1 MNINANSLNATNLY
15 TSNLNS
21 INQSLASGQR
31 INNAADDPSGQAI
44 MNALGNQINA
54 QDMGVRNANDG
65 ISMLQTADGA
75 SDIMTQSLQRMNELS
90 LQAMNGTLNASQRDM
105 LNNEF
110 QQNLQNINQIVESTQ
125 FNGQTLL
132 NGDLSTINIALG
144 AESNS
149 TLTLPTLTTDAL
161 GITGLSLSDPANA
174 STALAGISTAIEQ
187 LSASR
192 AEFGA
197 QQNALTSTVDNL
209 QNQTVS
215 SYATQSQLSDTD
227 FAKAI
232 AEQSRQ
238 QILNESAIAM
248 QSQGNQSKAAVLQLL
263 SP

>member
-1 MNINANSLNATNLY
+1 MNINANNLSVNSLY
-15 TSNLNS
+15 SSNLSS
-21 INQSLASGQR
+21 INQTLSSGQR
-31 INNAADDPSGQAI
+31 INSASDDPAGLAI
-44 MNALGNQINA
+44 LSSLNTQISA
-54 QDMGVRNANDG
+54 QDMGVQNANAG

-75 SDIMTQSLQRMNELS
+75 SDRITQSLQRMNELS

-105 LNNEF
+105 LNGEF
-110 QQNLQNINQIVESTQ
+110 QQNLQNINQIVESTR

-132 NGDLSTINIALG
+132 NGELNSVNIALG

-161 GITGLSLSDPANA
+161 SITGLNISDPANA
-174 STALAGISTAIEQ
+174 STALASVTTAIEQ
-187 LSASR
+187 LSTSR

-197 QQNALTSTVDNL
+197 QQNGLTSSIDNIQS
-209 QNQTVS
+209 QNVA
-215 SYATQSQLSDTD
+215 SYATKSQLSDTD

-238 QILNESAIAM
+238 NILNESAIAM

-263 SP
+263 S

>member
-1 MNINANSLNATNLY
+1 MNINANNLSVSSLY
-15 TSNLNS
+15 SSNLTS
-21 INQSLASGQR
+21 VNQSLASGQR
-31 INNAADDPSGQAI
+31 INSAADDPAGQAI
-44 MNALGNQINA
+44 MTALNSQINA
-54 QDMGVRNANDG
+54 QDIGVQNANMG

-75 SDIMTQSLQRMNELS
+75 SDMVTQSLQRMNELS
-90 LQAMNGTLNASQRDM
+90 LQAMNGTLNPSQRDM

-132 NGDLSTINIALG
+132 NGDTSTVNIALG
-144 AESNS
+144 AESSS
-149 TLTLPTLTTDAL
+149 TLNLPTLTTDAL
-161 GITGLSLSDPANA
+161 SITGLSISDPANA
-174 STALAGISTAIEQ
+174 STALAGVTTAIEQ
-187 LSASR
+187 LSTAR

-197 QQNALTSTVDNL
+197 QQNGLTSSVENL
-209 QNQTVS
+209 QSQNIA

-238 QILNESAIAM
+238 NILNESAIAM

-263 SP
+263 S

>member
-1 MNINANSLNATNLY
+1 MNINANNLGVSSLYNTNL
-15 TSNLNS
+15 SS
-21 INQSLASGQR
+21 VNQSLSSGQR
-31 INNAADDPSGQAI
+31 INSAADDPAGQAI
-44 MNALGNQINA
+44 MNALNTQINA
-54 QDMGVRNANDG
+54 QDMGVQNANAG
-65 ISMLQTADGA
+65 ISLLQTADGA
-75 SDIMTQSLQRMNELS
+75 SDMVTQSLQRMNELS
-90 LQAMNGTLNASQRDM
+90 LQAMNGTLNTSQRDM

-132 NGDLSTINIALG
+132 NGDSSTINIALG

-161 GITGLSLSDPANA
+161 SITGLSLSDPANA
-174 STALAGISTAIEQ
+174 STALAGITTAIEQ
-187 LSASR
+187 LSTSR

-197 QQNALTSTVDNL
+197 QQNGLTSSVDNL

-263 SP
+263 S

>member
-1 MNINANSLNATNLY
+1 MNINANNLGVSSLY
-15 TSNLNS
+15 SSNLS
-21 INQSLASGQR
+21 SVNQSLASGQR
-31 INNAADDPSGQAI
+31 INSAADDPSGQAI
-44 MNALGNQINA
+44 MNALNAQINA
-54 QDMGVRNANDG
+54 QDIGVQNANMGV
-65 ISMLQTADGA
+65 SMLQTADGA
-75 SDIMTQSLQRMNELS
+75 SDMMTQSLQRMNELS
-90 LQAMNGTLNASQRDM
+90 LQAMNGTLNTSQRDM

-110 QQNLQNINQIVESTQ
+110 QQNLQNINQIVESTR

-132 NGDLSTINIALG
+132 NGDSSTVNIALG

-161 GITGLSLSDPANA
+161 NITGLSIGDPANA
-174 STALAGISTAIEQ
+174 SAALTGITTAIEQ
-187 LSASR
+187 LSTSR

-197 QQNALTSTVDNL
+197 QQNGLTSSVDNL
-209 QNQTVS
+209 QSQNVS
-215 SYATQSQLSDTD
+215 SYATKSQLSDTD

-263 SP
+263 S